1 MPPAYNSSNGNE
13 PPFIYTYPGAPFP
26 SLEEWEEAQGEGRAG
41 LLRRMFKMAK
51 LEVTIG
57 GNSAPDAPA
66 VKVHVDASPEEMA
79 VATMVGTG
87 LVAKAK
93 EKLGAKLGKFLRF
106 GR

>member
-1 MPPAYNSSNGNE
+1 MPSYDSSNGNGL
-13 PPFIYTYPGAPFP
+13 PFIYTYPGAPFP
-26 SLEEWEEAQGEGRAG
+26 SLEEWENTRPE
-41 LLRRMFKMAK
+41 LVKRMFGMAK

-57 GNSAPDAPA
+57 SGAPDDPA